1 MLVPLTNFIKNY
13 SRRLSTNL
21 RRVKLTLS
29 LFASVF
35 RIVIAAKF
43 LPKPCKTKLS
53 TTTATNFVIV
63 ASDFLPTIHGGIYR
77 PASWLRFAS
86 TQTCRLQLLTNLPK
100 RHSNIGESLLTDWA
114 ISEQVYYCNESHFD
128 VISTPAR
135 WCMTRPEFF
144 LAALAHLE
152 ELHQQ
157 QAFSHIIATGPDF
170 TSFIIAAVFARRHR
184 LFLHLDYRD
193 EWTLSPFDFSEPTS
207 LSRYLEQ
214 AAIKQADSI
223 SMTTQ
228 SQLDY
233 FHQHFNFAGVTL
245 LKPNGCDQF
254 PKVAKVQN
262 LSPEELVICHSGN
275 VGGHN
280 SLSALISYFNQ
291 VNELIQ
297 GSGHSIR
304 LAFCGAIAQN
314 QQQLLESSSA
324 LSLSLLGQ
332 MTPEQ
337 AFTQTINADIC
348 LLLVDER
355 YQRYL
360 PGKLFGYIA
369 SGKPILIFGADN
381 CIEISTICEKYGVP
395 HFFATFSENGTVNN
409 LSACAEFLK
418 NCRQLRTDDSK
429 LAEFRC
435 TMDRQTLAKDFFE
448 SFKLN

>member
-1 MLVPLTNFIKNY
+1 VLRPLANFIKIY
-13 SRRLSTNL
+13 SSKLSTNL

-29 LFASVF
+29 LFVSVS
-35 RIVIAAKF
+35 RIVLA
-43 LPKPCKTKLS
+43 TKLLPRPRKIKVS

-86 TQTCRLQLLTNLPK
+86 AQTCKLQLLTNTPK
-100 RHSNIGESLLTDWA
+100 RRSNIGESLLTDWA
-114 ISEQVYYCNESHFD
+114 ITDQVHYCNESQFD

-152 ELHQQ
+152 KLHQQ

-184 LFLHLDYRD
+184 LHLHLDYRD
-193 EWTLSPFDFSEPTS
+193 EWTLSPFDFSEPTP
-207 LSRYLEQ
+207 LSRCLEQ

-233 FHQHFNFAGVTL
+233 FHQHFNFPGVTL

-254 PKVAKVQN
+254 PQVAQVQN
-262 LSPEELVICHSGN
+262 WSPEQLVICHSGN

-280 SLSALISYFNQ
+280 SLTALISYFNQ
-291 VNELIQ
+291 LHELIQ

-304 LAFCGAIAQN
+304 LAFCGAIAEN
-314 QQQLLESSSA
+314 QQQLLASSSA

-337 AFTQTINADIC
+337 AFTHTINADIC

-395 HFFATFSENGTVNN
+395 HFFANFFANGAVNN
-409 LSACAEFLK
+409 MSACAEFLK
-418 NCRQLRTDDSK
+418 NCRQLRTDESR
-429 LAEFRC
+429 LEEFRC
-435 TMDRQTLAKDFFE
+435 TMDRQSLAKDFFE
-448 SFKLN
+448 SFKLD